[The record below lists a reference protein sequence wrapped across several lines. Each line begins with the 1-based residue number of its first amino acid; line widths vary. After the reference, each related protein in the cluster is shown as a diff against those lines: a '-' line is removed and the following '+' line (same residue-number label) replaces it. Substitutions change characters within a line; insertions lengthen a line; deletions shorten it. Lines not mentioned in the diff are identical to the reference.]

1 MKKGLCSENISKFLL
16 VFTMMVVALFI
27 LRSRPFMKIPYDIWH
42 HLMIIVSVHDTGE
55 AFTFMPGFKESGVL
69 WHYFW
74 GYIFRL
80 LPFNDVFIWAK
91 IIHVLQSMFAFSCYF
106 AFAYQALTLL
116 FRDIPKSWLR
126 LPALLATALWV
137 AGTGTFSVFYQMAWI
152 QWYSVS
158 YQGFTMPLY
167 WLGMS
172 QLLLVAYGDLQRREF
187 INRTIFILFIFLII
201 LVVHPMESLYLA
213 ISVGL
218 VLLINLPK
226 MIAFGKQYPVKILG
240 ALFLFTAVP
249 LTIAWIANSLN
260 LIRVPAVLREPNIPL
275 LKDIFFYGGRVVVQE
290 GLNRGWNAFS
300 EMALVSLCCAPLLWA
315 FVIQRQRGKLISC
328 PILFFLTMHALVFF
342 LIPRVFWMAG
352 VASVLSDAYV
362 VHRFNFVCSA
372 FVFLPALMFLFF
384 EKPLWRPLHVFLG
397 CLSIAIIC
405 FFLSH
410 AVFHGTF
417 YRNVQSLWKSL
428 ELRDTDRVGL
438 QYSRE
443 DLKWLERIYRK
454 NLPTDTGRPFLFYVR
469 GDVAP
474 LFRTVFRQFVF
485 ADRRIMPSR
494 EEFLATAKAGN
505 YIPIEVDLPDDYPK
519 DPEAFMGFSLE
530 KY

>member
-1 MKKGLCSENISKFLL
+1 M
-16 VFTMMVVALFI
+16 MMVVALFI

-80 LPFNDVFIWAK
+80 LPFDDVFIWAK
-91 IIHVLQSMFAFSCYF
+91 IIHVLQSMFAFLGYF
-106 AFAYQALTLL
+106 AFAYQALALL
-116 FRDIPKSWLR
+116 FRDVPRSSLR
-126 LPALLATALWV
+126 LPALFAAALWV

-187 INRTIFILFIFLII
+187 IKRGLLILFIFLII
-201 LVVHPMESLYLA
+201 LIVHPMESLYLA
-213 ISVGL
+213 ISVGII
-218 VLLINLPK
+218 LLINLPK
-226 MIAFGKQYPVKILG
+226 MIAFGKKHPIKILVT
-240 ALFLFTAVP
+240 LFFVTAIP
-249 LTIAWIANSLN
+249 LTIAWAAKSLN
-260 LIRVPAVLREPNIPL
+260 LIRFPGFFTEPSLPL
-275 LKDIFFYGGRVVVQE
+275 LKDIFHYGGSLVVYQ
-290 GLNRGWNAFS
+290 GLNRGWAAYS
-300 EMALVSLCCAPLLWA
+300 EMALICLCCAPLMW
-315 FVIQRQRGKLISC
+315 VIVILGRKGKWISC
-328 PILFFLTMHALVFF
+328 PVLFFLTIHALIFF
-342 LIPRVFWMAG
+342 MIPRVFWMAG
-352 VASVLSDAYV
+352 IASVLSDATV

-372 FVFLPALMFLFF
+372 FVLPPALMFLFF
-384 EKPLWRPLHVFLG
+384 ENPLWRSLQVSLG
-397 CLSIAIIC
+397 CLCIAIIC
-405 FFLSH
+405 FFLSQ
-410 AVFHGTF
+410 AAFHGTF

-428 ELRDTDRVGL
+428 ELRDMDRVGM
-438 QYSRE
+438 QFSQE
-443 DLKWLERIYRK
+443 DLKWLEQIYQAS
-454 NLPTDTGRPFLFYVR
+454 LPTDAGRPLLFYVR

-485 ADRRIMPSR
+485 ADRRVMPSR

-505 YIPIEVDLPDDYPK
+505 YIPIEVDLPDNYPK
-519 DPEAFMGFSLE
+519 DEETFRGFYLE
-530 KY
+530 KH